1 MASTLPD
8 RNRSILQNTIIIAV
22 VLALIAIIYYLI
34 VNSAKPVNRSVIF
47 RVESSGGFAN
57 ITLQAGTTSIPKAT
71 TVTTPWQK
79 IITLS
84 HGTEVYLTA
93 ANPTQSGVI
102 SCSMSLDGQSW
113 KKEKATDPVDGVAC
127 AGIVP

>member
-1 MASTLPD
+1 MI
-8 RNRSILQNTIIIAV
+8 N
-22 VLALIAIIYYLI
+22 
-34 VNSAKPVNRSVIF
+34 NSKPVNRSITF

-79 IITLS
+79 IIRLS
-84 HGTEVYLTA
+84 HGSEVYLTA
-93 ANPTQSGVI
+93 ANPTQSGTI
-102 SCSMSLDGQSW
+102 SCSISLDGKAW
-113 KKEKATDPVDGVAC
+113 KKEKATNPIDGVAC

>member
-1 MASTLPD
+1 MNSTLPD
-8 RNRSILQNTIIIAV
+8 RNRSILQNTFVIAII
-22 VLALIAIIYYLI
+22 LTLIAIIYYLMI
-34 VNSAKPVNRSVIF
+34 NSAKPGSRSVIF

-57 ITLQAGTTSIPKAT
+57 ITLQAGTTSIPKAI

-102 SCSMSLDGQSW
+102 SCSIALGGQAW
-113 KKEKATDPVDGVAC
+113 KKEKATDPVNGVAC